1 MKAGSLLHTDTRGND
16 LRDPR
21 NVRFYLF
28 SSLPHS
34 AGIGPTGPGICQQP
48 RNPVVANPG
57 LRALLVA
64 LDEWVSEGK
73 KPPASRVPLRANGT
87 LVASLPQRDENEDR
101 GHHHPR
107 QDHHQDGVGFPDIPG
122 VTYNGLMTTG
132 DLFDYGPFFDDGILT
147 ILPPVLVGSPYP
159 AFVPRTDADGNDV
172 AGVRLPE
179 VAVPLATLTGLGL
192 ARRSIWWGRPV

>member
-64 LDEWVSEGK
+64 LDEWVAEGK

-87 LVASLPQRDENEDR
+87 LVRSVPQGEENDHR
-101 GHHHPR
+101 RHHHGR
-107 QDHHQDGVGFPDIPG
+107 EGVGFPDIPG
-122 VTYNGLMTTG
+122 VTFNGVMTTG
-132 DLFDYGPFFDDGILT
+132 DLFDYGPFST
-147 ILPPVLVGSPYP
+147 T
-159 AFVPRTDADGNDV
+159 AF
-172 AGVRLPE
+172 
-179 VAVPLATLTGLGL
+179 
-192 ARRSIWWGRPV
+192 